1 MAAPTPSKLDFQQ
14 VLQGSFDEATG
25 SLRVDA
31 TVNIGSITVALSHT
45 TDSVRLGDGTV
56 FLTSTTVGPKTAL
69 DVNVLNS
76 LGIIIDS
83 TDDNILVLGTEDGTK
98 TGTQHVFKIPSD
110 LKLRVKD
117 EDANTTLSTINGK
130 LIDFNTTP
138 IKSIQLFTE
147 PFDAITATY
156 PSVTQEV
163 YQSRLG
169 GIAGTVQETAT
180 VNYTDSTKN
189 FLLNVAVV

>member
-31 TVNIGSITVALSHT
+31 TVNIGSITVDLSHT

-56 FLTSTTVGPKTAL
+56 FLTSTTVGPKTGL

-117 EDANTTLSTINGK
+117 EDANTTLSTINSK
-130 LIDFNTTP
+130 LIDFNTTA
-138 IKSIQLFTE
+138 IKSIQLFTM

-156 PSVTQEV
+156 PSATQEV
-163 YQSRLG
+163 YKSRLG
-169 GIAGTVQETAT
+169 GIAGTVQQTAT